1 MLSDKYMYSTGNIL
15 LLNELKKKAGLNSR
29 DELIEAIKIT
39 LEEKS
44 KGDGV
49 NIVSNVISNAEDI
62 NPENVDR
69 KEMKI
74 TVKIFLTKS
83 DSKSLE
89 EAVTQVCQ
97 VLKSDIIESL
107 VIVLNKNEN
116 TEDILP
122 SLQCFWTVL
131 EEYFKKGK
139 LMSIGVSDM
148 DTEKF
153 IQLFNWAIVKP
164 NIIQINLAT
173 CCVVPPA
180 LQEFTK
186 QNDIQLLTHSDPDP
200 ILPKES
206 LAEFFGDNAELNWVA
221 RYQVHLRCRGVLS
234 SKGYLIR
241 FDRST

>member
-1 MLSDKYMYSTGNIL
+1 MLSDKYMYRTGNIL
-15 LLNELKKKAGLNSR
+15 SLNELKKKAGLNSG

-49 NIVSNVISNAEDI
+49 NISNGEDI

-74 TVKIFLTKS
+74 TVKIFLAKS

-89 EAVTQVCQ
+89 EAVTQVCE

-122 SLQCFWTVL
+122 SLQRFWTVL

-153 IQLFNWAIVKP
+153 IQLFNWANVKP

-241 FDRST
+241 VDRST